1 MIHHVWGLFT
11 HPDQEWQEIR
21 GEEESISHM
30 YLTHILIL
38 AAIPAISA
46 YIGTTQVG
54 WVVGGGDPVKLTQAS
69 ALQMTVLTYLAMLAG
84 VAVMGAFIHWMARTY
99 DANPS
104 LTQCIVFAAYNATPL
119 FIAGLAALYPHLWLG
134 MIVGVAA
141 ISYTVYLLYVGIPT
155 FMNIHK
161 DEGFLFSSSVLAVG
175 LVVLVAMIALSVI
188 LWGSGSAGIHQLTSS
203 ERIVRPGRRQPPPGF
218 LARRRAPD
226 PAPRTS
232 GRPDAC
238 ARPPVSGIIARCWSL
253 PECPNTSTPA
263 SRPAIGRPNTS
274 STQLPRPTVSFRLRG
289 QKPGSPIST
298 RTCCAS
304 IPSCTAR
311 TASTSWNRPW
321 PTKSRT

>member
-84 VAVMGAFIHWMARTY
+84 VA
-99 DANPS
+99 
-104 LTQCIVFAAYNATPL
+104 
-119 FIAGLAALYPHLWLG
+119 
-134 MIVGVAA
+134 A

-188 LWGSGSAGIHQLTSS
+188 LWGSGVGPEYTS
-203 ERIVRPGRRQPPPGF
+203 
-218 LARRRAPD
+218 
-226 PAPRTS
+226 
-232 GRPDAC
+232 
-238 ARPPVSGIIARCWSL
+238 
-253 PECPNTSTPA
+253 
-263 SRPAIGRPNTS
+263 
-274 STQLPRPTVSFRLRG
+274 
-289 QKPGSPIST
+289 
-298 RTCCAS
+298 
-304 IPSCTAR
+304 
-311 TASTSWNRPW
+311 
-321 PTKSRT
+321 